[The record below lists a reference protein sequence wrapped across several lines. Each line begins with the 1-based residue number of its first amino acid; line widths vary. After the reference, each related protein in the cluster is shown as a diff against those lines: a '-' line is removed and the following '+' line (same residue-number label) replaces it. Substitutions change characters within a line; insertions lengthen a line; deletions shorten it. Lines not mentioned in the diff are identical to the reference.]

1 MVSLVL
7 TDFLGRLPE
16 FWCGLVIQSCPAL
29 CNPMDCGPLGSSVHG
44 IFQARILEWIAIS
57 FFRASSRPRERTW
70 VSCIEGRLY
79 RLSHQGSPSR
89 APATVNAW
97 EKSACSCFK
106 KGLAPPAARPL
117 VRTTHFCSVI
127 LAI

>member
-16 FWCGLVIQSCPAL
+16 LWCGLVIQSCPGL

-57 FFRASSRPRERTW
+57 FFRASSRPGDRTW

-79 RLSHQGSPSR
+79 
-89 APATVNAW
+89 
-97 EKSACSCFK
+97 
-106 KGLAPPAARPL
+106 
-117 VRTTHFCSVI
+117 
-127 LAI
+127 